1 LPTVSAE
8 TNTLDDAI
16 IVKGTKEKKR
26 ILDAY
31 KECFGQDFDHSIVSK
46 KNDIPGADSLLFLPD
61 SARANHPDMGHR
73 VDQKMANSQRG
84 TDLET

>member
-1 LPTVSAE
+1 LKSNSLRSRPQQTSDLPTVSAE

-31 KECFGQDFDHSIVSK
+31 EEHMVKILTTQ
-46 KNDIPGADSLLFLPD
+46 
-61 SARANHPDMGHR
+61 
-73 VDQKMANSQRG
+73 
-84 TDLET
+84 

>member
-1 LPTVSAE
+1 LAE

-31 KECFGQDFDHSIVSK
+31 KEHFGQKILTTQQFPRK
-46 KNDIPGADSLLFLPD
+46 KVRLSWTQP
-61 SARANHPDMGHR
+61 
-73 VDQKMANSQRG
+73 
-84 TDLET
+84 